1 MEPTGQEATLR
12 TSIDTAV
19 GIPVGIRG
27 GTMEQQVEATRRFGS
42 YLRSV
47 RENRR
52 LSLDAV
58 EELSTAYVER
68 VTKSHLSRIE
78 NGQAVPSFTRL
89 YTLSR
94 IYGVPVAMLAERF
107 EVDLRRQHQSVET
120 AGRSEED
127 LITAAAELRKTGR
140 YIEALGLYEVL
151 IERRQAEAH
160 TDDVARAVL
169 DLRLVRANC
178 LWHLGCHGLA
188 KDECEELLGSPHLV
202 PDRRLLVL
210 QNLVHCCV
218 NLGRFTMAMM
228 ALDQVEQGAM
238 LADAPARVQAEI
250 AAIRGLVN
258 VVTGA
263 PELALPCY
271 LKAIELHESMQNFY
285 EVCRCETNLGEALIY
300 SGDVKKAEAR
310 LVAALSRAEAS
321 GYDRF
326 KALALG
332 HLALLRFR
340 QDDLSAAE
348 SFALRSNA
356 IARPTE
362 YASLV
367 FRNCFYLWRI
377 AQSRQDE
384 AGVRS
389 NERTLRVYV
398 RRVEEHMPEA
408 ILFRAH
414 LAGAKP

>member
-1 MEPTGQEATLR
+1 MEPAGQEAMLG
-12 TSIDTAV
+12 TSPYSAV
-19 GIPVGIRG
+19 RVPVGIRG
-27 GTMEQQVEATRRFGS
+27 GKMEQQVEATRRFGS

-58 EELSTAYVER
+58 EELSTAYIER

-107 EVDLRRQHQSVET
+107 EVDLRRQHQPVDT
-120 AGRSEED
+120 TGKSEAQ
-127 LITAAAELRKTGR
+127 LIEAAAELRKSGR
-140 YIEALGLYEVL
+140 YIEALGTYEAL
-151 IERRQAEAH
+151 IERHQGEPASVDLAH
-160 TDDVARAVL
+160 SVL

-188 KDECEELLGSPHLV
+188 KDECEELLGSPHLAA
-202 PDRRLLVL
+202 DRRLLVL

-218 NLGRFTMAMM
+218 NLGRFSMAMM

-238 LADAPARVQAEI
+238 LADAPARTKAEI

-263 PELALPCY
+263 PELAVPCY
-271 LKAIELHESMQNFY
+271 LKAIELHESTQNAY

-300 SGDVKKAEAR
+300 SGDTKQAEAR
-310 LVAALSRAEAS
+310 LVGALSRAEAS

-340 QDDLSAAE
+340 QGDAAGAE
-348 SFALRSNA
+348 SFALRSNT

-362 YASLV
+362 FASLV
-367 FRNCFYLWRI
+367 FRNCFYLWRV
-377 AQSRQDE
+377 AQAKGDE
-384 AGVRS
+384 AGVKA

-398 RRVEEHMPEA
+398 HRVEEHMPEVG
-408 ILFRAH
+408 LFRAH